1 MVLTRGRIAD
11 ALRQL
16 GVRPGDVLMLHSS
29 LRSLGHVVGGAA
41 TVVDALLE
49 VLGPTGT
56 LVGPSF
62 NYATAQAPGFVFDPL
77 NTPSDMGAIADEIRR
92 RAGNLR
98 SRHLTHSISAIG
110 PQAEAIVTAGGL
122 TAWDADSPLGT
133 VFKLG
138 GRFLLLGVTYDS
150 FTAAHVLEVAFP
162 LRHRKIDTLRRRLR
176 QADGT
181 LIPFEST
188 VYLRDVG
195 YPGYD
200 FNRLGQ
206 AMEDAGLTRVAP
218 IGNAIAR
225 LIPAQPMRK
234 FVTPPHPARPRLP
247 SPTEFNQHPAQ
258 PGRYPH
264 PPARRPLRRRSS
276 GSLRLSFNLIER
288 RCAPV
293 YARHEPK
300 GPWGITHASRS
311 TARPRP
317 TAPHDP
323 PSRLARRVG
332 RRRSP
337 EPPGGVR

>member
-29 LRSLGHVVGGAA
+29 LRSLGHVVDGAA
-41 TVVDALLE
+41 TVVDALLD

-62 NYATAQAPGFVFDPL
+62 NYPTAQAPGFVFHPL

-176 QADGT
+176 QPDGA

-218 IGNAIAR
+218 VGNAIAR

-234 FVTPPHPARPRLP
+234 FVTPRIQRDPDYLLQQNSTNTPLSRGVTLTLPR
-247 SPTEFNQHPAQ
+247 
-258 PGRYPH
+258 GD
-264 PPARRPLRRRSS
+264 
-276 GSLRLSFNLIER
+276 LSVVDPRAVFD
-288 RCAPV
+288 
-293 YARHEPK
+293 
-300 GPWGITHASRS
+300 SRS
-311 TARPRP
+311 T
-317 TAPHDP
+317 
-323 PSRLARRVG
+323 
-332 RRRSP
+332 
-337 EPPGGVR
+337 